1 MLASSGRQRRWP
13 AAVSV
18 VFLLALLITQLAL
31 VAHRESITW
40 DEDDHIY
47 AGYISLKTGDHG
59 INPEHPPLVKMIAA
73 VPILSMTLN
82 LPAMQDRYFKIQG
95 FLGGKDFVFG
105 NDANTI
111 VFRTRM
117 AASIFTLLLAIL
129 VFLAARELFGTGAG
143 FIALALLVFD
153 PNLLAHGAVVTT
165 DVAVS
170 CFIFATVYAFYRYV
184 KVPSLARLLVVGL
197 AMGLALSSKHT
208 GLLVVP
214 IIVLLAVFELLRSR
228 HEDSPFRTHAARMAV
243 SLLIVGAISIGVLW
257 SVYGF
262 RYQARP
268 DGLKLNPPMLE
279 MAGRVGHPVEAKL
292 LSTVA
297 NWKLLPESYLYGLAD
312 VRIMG
317 DFYQSY
323 LFGKV
328 YPHGVWFY
336 FPAAFAIKS
345 TLSFLVLLLMAALA
359 ISTRKMRCCR
369 QIVFLIV
376 PPAVYLFVAMN
387 SRMNIGVRH
396 ILPLYV
402 FLTLL
407 CAGAAWTLIKQDRRW
422 AYGVAALV
430 LLQALSS
437 ARTFPAYVAYA
448 NELWGGP
455 SKTHLYL
462 TDSNVDWA
470 QQLKATKRYLDERG
484 IKHCWFAYFAQGVVD
499 TSYYGIPCKP
509 LPTPASLWVD
519 EKISP
524 PAAVD
529 GPVLISAGILSG
541 FEFGPGALNPY
552 EQFRQLK
559 PSNVIEYGVFV
570 FDGHF
575 DIPAAAA
582 IGHAQR
588 ASALLGN
595 KQPEEALLEAQRAVE
610 LAPGMVNPHVVLG
623 DVLTELHRPSEARA
637 AFQKALILAKSVEP
651 EFQRGWIS
659 GLEQKLAKK
668 Q

>member
-1 MLASSGRQRRWP
+1 M
-13 AAVSV
+13 VSV

-47 AGYISLKTGDHG
+47 AGYMSLKTGDHG

-129 VFLAARELFGTGAG
+129 VFLAGRELFGTGAG

-359 ISTRKMRCCR
+359 ISTRKIGCWR

-402 FLTLL
+402 FLTVL

-623 DVLTELHRPSEARA
+623 DVLTELYRPSEARA

>member
-13 AAVSV
+13 AVVSV

-359 ISTRKMRCCR
+359 ISTRKMGCWR

-402 FLTLL
+402 FLTVL